1 MFGFDPT
8 NFSDPFDVNK
18 VAETNNR
25 ERAKLLSQSFLTD
38 SDLGGKAIGIFG
50 KNKAEDIAAK
60 AQASAN
66 RTASN
71 AAGISGIFNAVGSI
85 GSFGAAGGFGKV
97 TDFSQPVFG
106 SPGARETIG
115 GYGGNEFFT
124 PSEIPGFDTSTISVT
139 PRDMTKHPFK

>member
-1 MFGFDPT
+1 MYGFTPQ

-18 VAETNNR
+18 VAQTNNR

-38 SDLGGKAIGIFG
+38 SELGGKAIGIFG
-50 KNKAEDIAAK
+50 KNKAEDIQAK

-85 GSFGAAGGFGKV
+85 GSFGAAGGFGNLGGGTNV
-97 TDFSQPVFG
+97 TGLTNTGLGTDQAMLVPGIDTPPPSAFKINPQGTYMFPG
-106 SPGARETIG
+106 SGMA
-115 GYGGNEFFT
+115 
-124 PSEIPGFDTSTISVT
+124 
-139 PRDMTKHPFK
+139 